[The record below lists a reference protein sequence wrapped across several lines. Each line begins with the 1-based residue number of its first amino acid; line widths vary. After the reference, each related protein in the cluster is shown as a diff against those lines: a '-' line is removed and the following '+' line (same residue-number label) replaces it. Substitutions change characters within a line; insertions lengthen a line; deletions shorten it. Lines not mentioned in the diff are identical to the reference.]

1 MKSTFYSAIL
11 ALALS
16 VSAAPV
22 EKRTTA
28 DKAVDSTSP
37 HVSGAKP
44 PSDEY
49 GPPTFFMDDP
59 SSYKPAHDED
69 IRESSPSAK
78 PPGAIYPIPG
88 NSTISVNSTIPGNST
103 TTSTPAITTST
114 SQRLDKRFRAASRVV
129 TPNVNN
135 YISKAGTLMF
145 GMQNPVCSDVT
156 LIFAR
161 GTTEVGN
168 MGTCVGPELAEAL
181 RKEIPSLSVQ
191 GVDYPANSEGN
202 TRYGASGGPYMVR
215 TYPFSR
221 SIHAISNPELPGHA
235 RPRSPP
241 PMPRHQNRPRRLLAR
256 RALHPRR
263 ARKERAPG
271 LRQRDRSRR
280 RFRRPAQRRERIQA
294 RRSPEGAAG
303 LRRFGR

>member
-1 MKSTFYSAIL
+1 MKSTFHSAIL

-22 EKRTTA
+22 ENVHSTT
-28 DKAVDSTSP
+28 P
-37 HVSGAKP
+37 HVSRDSKR
-44 PSDEY
+44 PSDDY
-49 GPPTFFMDDP
+49 GPPTFFADDP
-59 SSYKPAHDED
+59 SAYKAPAHDSD
-69 IRESSPSAK
+69 IRNSSPSAKPAGTYYPVPGNSTAASAPALTTSTSNSTSHTLNKRSPAPPGDDYGPPTFFADDPSAYKAPAHDSDLSNSSPSAK
-78 PPGAIYPIPG
+78 PPGTIYP
-88 NSTISVNSTIPGNST
+88 VPGNST
-103 TTSTPAITTST
+103 TASAPALTTGTSNST
-114 SQRLDKRFRAASRVV
+114 SHTLNKRFRAASRIV

-215 TYPFSR
+215 TC
-221 SIHAISNPELPGHA
+221 LPGD
-235 RPRSPP
+235 PL
-241 PMPRHQNRPRRLLAR
+241 MQYLTQN
-256 RALHPRR
+256 
-263 ARKERAPG
+263 
-271 LRQRDRSRR
+271 
-280 RFRRPAQRRERIQA
+280 F
-294 RRSPEGAAG
+294 
-303 LRRFGR
+303 

>member
-1 MKSTFYSAIL
+1 MKSTFHSAIL

-22 EKRTTA
+22 EKYATA
-28 DKAVDSTSP
+28 DQNVHQTTP
-37 HVSGAKP
+37 HVSRGSKG
-44 PSDEY
+44 PSDDY
-49 GPPTFFMDDP
+49 GPPTFFADDP
-59 SSYKPAHDED
+59 SAYKAPAHDSDLRNSSPSAKPPGTLYPIPGNSTAASAPAITTSTSNSTSHRLDKRGSKGPSDDYGPPTFFADDPSAYKIPAHDSD

-78 PPGAIYPIPG
+78 PPGTTYP
-88 NSTISVNSTIPGNST
+88 IPGNST

-114 SQRLDKRFRAASRVV
+114 SNSTSHGLDKRFRAASRVV

-215 TYPFSR
+215 THIPFYPTP
-221 SIHAISNPELPGHA
+221 SN
-235 RPRSPP
+235 
-241 PMPRHQNRPRRLLAR
+241 N
-256 RALHPRR
+256 
-263 ARKERAPG
+263 
-271 LRQRDRSRR
+271 
-280 RFRRPAQRRERIQA
+280 I
-294 RRSPEGAAG
+294 
-303 LRRFGR
+303 